1 MTNPFRPGNG
11 IEPKYLAGREDIIN
25 SFETSLRSYEE
36 GLSRNVT
43 ISGLRGT
50 GKTVLLRYF
59 KVVSESRKWVTVE
72 REFNERF
79 QDESEFAEAFVQ
91 DLISKATEVSLL
103 KRVKETGKKVADI
116 LKPQELQIYGVT
128 YKPFYKTRKQPSKI
142 I

>member
-79 QDESEFAEAFVQ
+79 QE
-91 DLISKATEVSLL
+91 
-103 KRVKETGKKVADI
+103 
-116 LKPQELQIYGVT
+116 
-128 YKPFYKTRKQPSKI
+128 
-142 I
+142 